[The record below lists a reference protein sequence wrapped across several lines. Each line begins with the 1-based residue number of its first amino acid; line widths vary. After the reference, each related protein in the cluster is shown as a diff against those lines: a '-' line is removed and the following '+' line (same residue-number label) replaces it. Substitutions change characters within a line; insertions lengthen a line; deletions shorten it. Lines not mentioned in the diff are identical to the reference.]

1 MVYWPKAL
9 KVGARLTTWARVREI
24 TVGDDGRATGVL
36 YFDRR
41 GNLQEQPA
49 RVVVVCCNGIGTP
62 RLLLASKSKRFPDG
76 LANSTGNVGKHFMNH
91 PSRFVEG
98 IFDEPFETE
107 TFTGNPFFSQQ
118 FYETDR
124 GRGFVRGYSMMIYRP
139 FGPASVAW
147 GDSEPVPWGRGHH
160 EEMARRFGHSVGIAV
175 MAEDLPED
183 VNRVDLDP
191 DAKDSN
197 EIPAP
202 RVTYRLGGEHGE
214 APHAR
219 RYVGRAG
226 ARGRRS
232 PPDSQFRPPRQF
244 RALHGHGSD
253 GHRPEDVRGQR
264 VEPGARR
271 AEPVHRRRQF
281 LHDVRRRQ
289 PDVDHRRAGHS
300 SGRRDL
306 DQKARVDVTAHRFHS
321 SVATAASATRAH
333 LPG

>member
-1 MVYWPKAL
+1 MK
-9 KVGARLTTWARVREI
+9 EI

-41 GNLQEQPA
+41 GNLQQQLA

-76 LANSTGNVGKHFMNH
+76 LANSTGNVGMHFMNH

-107 TFTGNPFFSQQ
+107 SFTGNPFFSQQ

-124 GRGFVRGYSMMIYRP
+124 GRGFVRGYSLMVYRP
-139 FGPASVAW
+139 YGPTSVAW
-147 GDSEPVPWGRGHH
+147 GDSEPVPWGSGHH
-160 EEMARRFGHSVGIAV
+160 DEMARRFGHSVGIAV

-183 VNRVDLDP
+183 VNRVELDP

-197 EIPAP
+197 EHP
-202 RVTYRLGGEHGE
+202 RATGDLPSRREHGE
-214 APHAR
+214 APHPR
-219 RYVGRAG
+219 RHIGRAG

-232 PPDSQFRPPRQF
+232 PPDSQLRTRRQL
-244 RALHGHGSD
+244 RALHGHGAD
-253 GHRPEDVRGQR
+253 GNRPEDVRGQR

-271 AEPVHRRRQF
+271 AEPVHRRRQ
-281 LHDVRRRQ
+281 LVHDERRRQ
-289 PDVDHRRAGHS
+289 PDVDHRRAGDS
-300 SGRRDL
+300 SGRWHL
-306 DQKARVDVTAHRFHS
+306 DQKARVDVGRPF
-321 SVATAASATRAH
+321 SV
-333 LPG
+333 GVDV